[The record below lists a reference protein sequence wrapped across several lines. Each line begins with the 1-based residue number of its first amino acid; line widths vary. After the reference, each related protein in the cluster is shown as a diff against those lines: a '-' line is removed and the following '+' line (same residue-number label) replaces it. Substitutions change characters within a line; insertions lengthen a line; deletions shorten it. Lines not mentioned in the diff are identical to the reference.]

1 MELEER
7 KLIEED
13 DFEIEF
19 TSDSFLVL
27 ETPNYKIY
35 HPTDE
40 DEVEQAESIFSSEN
54 EKDDWD
60 YYDGEDLF
68 YFIHKT
74 GLLPDYEILENIKMC
89 FNTNASDELNLTSIL
104 SSKMKYEIKSYKDEV
119 YHTTHINNW
128 KEFLDNNEEIK
139 EALIKILKLDEQHTE
154 YTPSR
159 EMVGLLSGLDLDTT
173 ILKAVI
179 EEDWDAYFDE
189 TFTWEFGN
197 NFDYRYIY
205 LNTLNGDVISKLNSL
220 GIDTTSG
227 GGFKRSIERLKEI
240 DSTMY
245 DDLTSA
251 FINATEMG
259 YIQGTWDNIYNTIN
273 NYLNDTLNIKG
284 CAFVKESEEH
294 TGYTLLFTPTNLS
307 KDNFILY
314 LEEIDQM
321 SFTNKLIDK
330 NELPFVRDWEYFN
343 DDSFN
348 DTLLDRLTDMD
359 INLNTV
365 RQLKM
370 EVAPENEDN
379 MTLED

>member
-1 MELEER
+1 MKLEER

-19 TSDSFLVL
+19 TSDNFLVL

-40 DEVEQAESIFSSEN
+40 DEVEQAESIFSGEN

-104 SSKMKYEIKSYKDEV
+104 SSKMKYEVRDYNNEV
-119 YHTTHINNW
+119 YQTTRINNW

-139 EALIKILKLDEQHTE
+139 EALIKILELDEQHTE
-154 YTPSR
+154 YISSG
-159 EMVGLLSGLDLDTT
+159 EMVDLLSGIDLVTT
-173 ILKAVI
+173 ILRAVI
-179 EEDWDAYFDE
+179 EDDYDTYFDE
-189 TFTWEFGN
+189 AITWDFGN
-197 NFDYRYIY
+197 NFDWNYVY
-205 LNTLNGDVISKLNSL
+205 LNTLSSNVISKLNSL
-220 GIDTTSG
+220 GIDVSSDSE
-227 GGFKRSIERLKEI
+227 FKRSIARLKEI
-240 DSTMY
+240 DNTMY

-259 YIQGTWDNIYNTIN
+259 YIQGTWDNLYNTIN

-284 CAFVKESEEH
+284 CAFVKEPGEH
-294 TGYTLLFTPTNLS
+294 TGHTLLFTPTNLS
-307 KDNFILY
+307 KDNFMLY

-330 NELPFVRDWEYFN
+330 DGLPFVRDLEDFS

-348 DTLLDRLTDMD
+348 DTLLDRLVDMD
-359 INLNTV
+359 INLNTI
-365 RQLKM
+365 RQLEM
-370 EVAPENEDN
+370 EVVPENEDN